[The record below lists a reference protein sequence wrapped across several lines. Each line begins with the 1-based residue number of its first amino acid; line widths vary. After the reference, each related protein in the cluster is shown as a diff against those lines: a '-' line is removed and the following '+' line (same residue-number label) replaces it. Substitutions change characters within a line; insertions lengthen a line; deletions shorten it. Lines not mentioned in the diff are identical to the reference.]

1 MNSGLLYTLQTTKIS
16 LASGV
21 ACELFTFNIVSKYS
35 LLLCMSGVAGD
46 LLQTRVMNIT
56 GINTVWNY
64 IFGPYCVL
72 NKRFNCDEVFYIMY
86 NCFRYL
92 LYL

>member
-1 MNSGLLYTLQTTKIS
+1 
-16 LASGV
+16 
-21 ACELFTFNIVSKYS
+21 

-46 LLQTRVMNIT
+46 LMQTRLMNIT
-56 GINTVWNY
+56 GINTVWKY

-72 NKRFNCDEVFYIMY
+72 NKSLNCDEGFYIRY
-86 NCFRYL
+86 SCFRYL